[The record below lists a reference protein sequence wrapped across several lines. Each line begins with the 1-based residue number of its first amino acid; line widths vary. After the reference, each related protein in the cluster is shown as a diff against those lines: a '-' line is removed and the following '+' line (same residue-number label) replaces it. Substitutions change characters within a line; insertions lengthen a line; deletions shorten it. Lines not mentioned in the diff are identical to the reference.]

1 MPETFG
7 VYIHVPFCR
16 SRCRYCDFYST
27 LDETMI
33 SRWMDGVIR
42 EIALSPAP
50 DSLSVDTVYF
60 GGGTPSLLGSRD
72 VERLLGAVD
81 LNYGIG
87 PDAEITLEA
96 NPGTVSLE
104 QLKHLRAM
112 GVNRL
117 NFGLQS
123 LDDRALAF
131 LGRGHSVA
139 EAKNAWDMARKAG
152 FSNMGLD
159 LIYGLPGQGIGE
171 WEKELGKGLCFEPEH
186 LSLYMLSIEEDTPM
200 GRDLALGRIKAPD
213 EGQVA
218 DLLRFTL
225 NFMDDQGYPWYEVS
239 NFAAAPGYQSR
250 HNLGYWEK
258 KPYIGFGPAAHSWL
272 PPVRRSN
279 VSDLGLYADLIREGK
294 TPLDME
300 EELDSEAMRL
310 ESFYLGFRTRKGL
323 DVAAFD
329 DAFGG
334 DFFRD
339 YSAVLDS
346 FERKGFIDC
355 GGGFCRLT
363 VKGMVF
369 LDTITLAF
377 CCHETG

>member
-7 VYIHVPFCR
+7 IYIHVPFCR

-33 SRWMDGVIR
+33 SRWLDGVLG
-42 EIALSPAP
+42 EMALTPAP
-50 DSLSVDTVYF
+50 EFLAVDTVYF

-81 LNYGIG
+81 LHYGMG
-87 PDAEITLEA
+87 SDAEITLEA
-96 NPGTVSLE
+96 NPGTISSG

-117 NFGLQS
+117 NFGFQS
-123 LDDRALAF
+123 LDDRVLAF
-131 LGRGHSVA
+131 LGRGHSAA
-139 EAKNAWDMARKAG
+139 EAKKAWEMARKAG

-171 WEKELGKGLCFEPEH
+171 WERELEKGLSFEPEH
-186 LSLYMLSIEEDTPM
+186 LSLYMLSIEAETPM
-200 GRDLALGRIKAPD
+200 GRDLAAGRMRAPD

-225 NFMDDQGYPWYEVS
+225 NFMDDQGFPWYEVS
-239 NFAAAPGYQSR
+239 NFAAAPMYQSR
-250 HNLGYWEK
+250 HNRGYWEK
-258 KPYIGFGPAAHSWL
+258 KPYMGFGPAAHSWL

-279 VSDLGLYADLIREGK
+279 VPDLRLYADLLREGK
-294 TPLDME
+294 VPLDME
-300 EELDSEAMRL
+300 EVLDSEAMRM

-323 DVAAFD
+323 DVAAFEGT
-329 DAFGG
+329 FGG
-334 DFFRD
+334 DFFKD
-339 YSAVLDS
+339 YRSVLDT
-346 FERKGFIDC
+346 FERKGFIEH

-363 VKGMVF
+363 VAGMIF
-369 LDTITLAF
+369 LDAITSAF
-377 CCHETG
+377 CCHETD